1 MTRLDLKGPPSRE
14 RRLALAAILGLFLL
28 LGGLYSVVDPIFE
41 ASDELVHYP
50 YVKYLADNRGLPVPS
65 ADPAANPA
73 QQEATQ
79 PPLYYAIGALATFWI
94 DTGDLGRLYLANPH
108 SQIGR
113 PESLDNKN
121 MVVHSPAEA
130 FPYRGVALAVHLVR
144 LLSVAMGSL
153 TVLLTYLIAREVA
166 PGRPAL
172 ALGASLVNALV
183 PQFLFIAG
191 SVNNDNMVTLLSSL
205 TLLLLLRT
213 VRRELAGAGPSP
225 WLLALLGASLG
236 LAALAKLSGLMLLPL
251 AGLVVA
257 WLALRRRSPA
267 RFLFWSAVTFGVAFL
282 VAGWWYV
289 RNWLLYGD
297 PTLLTQHVAI
307 VHGRPHPVTLLD
319 VLLAESQGLRWSF
332 WGVFGGFNVV
342 ASPLIYR
349 LYDLL
354 TLLAVAGLGL
364 AVVRWA
370 RGRVGL
376 ILRTPFPPGKGE
388 RSRLHPARPRS
399 GTASGSNGPDGPG
412 VNVGNVTLVPA
423 AILALWCVLLFAS
436 LLRWTLTTMASQG
449 RLLFP
454 AISAICLGLFFGWQS
469 LVPKLSPRLLLA
481 GVGATLLLLAL
492 LMPFRYIAPAYAAP
506 PKLAPGSI
514 KALFGSQTIDVSFD
528 DKLTLVA
535 VRLSESRIVPG
546 RTVAVDLYWR
556 VAAPMDRNYS
566 IYVHLYD
573 GAGRVVAQQDTYPG
587 GGAYATSQLLPG
599 DELHDRYLLRVAPDA
614 RAGAGHLDV
623 GLYEYPQTMARLP
636 AYDGAHR
643 LLPSPNVASFQV
655 FAPDPASAP
664 AQSSTAYAFGD
675 TIELTGY
682 RLDVADARPGGAVAG
697 GLYWRARGQPDRDYT
712 VFVHLAHPGVPP
724 VAQFD
729 APPQGGAY
737 PTSLWRPGDAVYH
750 PFRMALAN
758 DVPPGEYALLAG
770 LYDPTTGRRLEMAP
784 GPLGRV
790 VETLRRLAGRAVAPE
805 TAAQVA
811 SVVVR
816 SGEPAH

>member
-1 MTRLDLKGPPSRE
+1 MTRPNLKGPSSRE
-14 RRLALAAILGLFLL
+14 RRLALAAILALYLL
-28 LGGLYSVVDPIFE
+28 LGGLYGVVDPIFE

-50 YVKYLADNRGLPVPS
+50 YVKHLADGRGLPVPS

-79 PPLYYAIGALATFWI
+79 PPLYYAVGALATFWI
-94 DTGDLGRLYLANPH
+94 DTGDLARLYLANPH

-130 FPYRGVALAVHLVR
+130 FPYHGVALAVHLVR
-144 LLSVAMGSL
+144 LLSVAMGGL

-172 ALGASLVNALV
+172 ALGAALVNALV

-191 SVNNDNMVTLLSSL
+191 SVNNDNLVTLLSSL
-205 TLLLLLRT
+205 TLLLLLRL
-213 VRRELAGAGPSP
+213 VRREMAGAGPSP
-225 WLLALLGASLG
+225 WLLALLGASAG

-251 AGLVVA
+251 VGLVVA

-267 RFLFWSAVTFGVAFL
+267 RLLCWSAITFGVAFL

-307 VHGRPHPVTLLD
+307 VRGRPYPVTLLD

-332 WGVFGGFNVV
+332 WGVFGGFDVV
-342 ASPLIYR
+342 ASPLVYR

-354 TLLAVAGLGL
+354 TLLAVAGFGL
-364 AVVRWA
+364 AVARWV
-370 RGRVGL
+370 RGRQAGNPVAGP
-376 ILRTPFPPGKGE
+376 T
-388 RSRLHPARPRS
+388 
-399 GTASGSNGPDGPG
+399 GPDAP
-412 VNVGNVTLVPA
+412 PA

-454 AISAICLGLFFGWQS
+454 AISAICLGLVFGWQS
-469 LVPKLSPRLLLA
+469 LAPRLSPRLLLA
-481 GVGATLLLLAL
+481 GVGAPLLLLAL
-492 LMPFRYIAPAYAAP
+492 LMPLRYIAPAYAAP

-528 DKLTLVA
+528 DKITLVA
-535 VRLSESRIVPG
+535 VRLSEARIVPG

-556 VAAPMDRNYS
+556 AAAPMDRNYS
-566 IYVHLYD
+566 VYVHLYD
-573 GAGRVVAQQDTYPG
+573 GAGQVVAQQDTYPG
-587 GGAYATSQLLPG
+587 GGAYATSQLSPG

-643 LLPSPNVASFQV
+643 PLPSPNVASFQV
-655 FAPDPASAP
+655 FAPDPAPAP
-664 AQSSTAYAFGD
+664 AQAVVSRAFGD
-675 TIELTGY
+675 VAELTGY
-682 RLDVADARPGGAVAG
+682 RLDVLDARPDGAVAG

-712 VFVHLAHPGVPP
+712 IFVHLAHPGEPP

-737 PTSLWRPGDAVYH
+737 PTSLWRPGDEVYH
-750 PFRMALAN
+750 PFRMALGT
-758 DVPPGEYALLAG
+758 DIPPGEYALLVG
-770 LYDPTTGRRLEMAP
+770 LYDPATGRRLEIAP
-784 GPLGRV
+784 GPIGRV
-790 VETLRRLAGRAVAPE
+790 VEGLRRLAARAGGPE
-805 TAAQVA
+805 TAAQLA

-816 SGEPAH
+816 